1 MDRKQEKIKKSTFLV
16 NSFHVDGRLFKGHPF
31 PAKETY
37 TPNLQVAKLKDDLR
51 QQLPRSVG

>member
-37 TPNLQVAKLKDDLR
+37 TPNLQVAN
-51 QQLPRSVG
+51 